1 MAAQL
6 GAEAGAVSEAI
17 GGRGHGQLAAAAQP
31 LRGGQLRGGG
41 AALQLRAASCGQLPG
56 RGAGAGRR
64 AGGRGLGGAQLA
76 RGRAGDLGQGPPG
89 RGLGGGGGGLGG
101 GGKDDPNDPY
111 NDYNW
116 LKKKLEEKKV
126 RPL

>member
-6 GAEAGAVSEAI
+6 GAEAGAVSEAV

-41 AALQLRAASCGQLPG
+41 AALQLGAARCGQLPG

-64 AGGRGLGGAQLA
+64 TGATRAAGG
-76 RGRAGDLGQGPPG
+76 
-89 RGLGGGGGGLGG
+89 
-101 GGKDDPNDPY
+101 
-111 NDYNW
+111 
-116 LKKKLEEKKV
+116 
-126 RPL
+126 